1 MNEPLA
7 LSGRISVNNATEVL
21 QRGTEYL
28 NATDAAIID
37 FAAVEQV
44 DSSVIA
50 IMLEWRRVAA
60 NSNRALEFRNLRCNI
75 RALAEVYGVGT
86 LLPFSATGEDCDP
99 PTPPPH

>member
-21 QRGTEYL
+21 QYGTDYL
-28 NATDAAIID
+28 SAADAAVID

-60 NSNRALEFRNLRCNI
+60 SSNRPLEFRNLRCNI

-86 LLPFSATGEDCDP
+86 LLPFGETGEDCGQP
-99 PTPPPH
+99 NPPPH